1 MPMQKDLRDGFS
13 EDVLIAKCGSSGY
26 EKLRKLENPAVM
38 EFVSRNLAHCNP
50 DAAFVRSGSVED
62 AKYIRRR
69 AIERKEERP
78 LRMKGHTVHYDGYH
92 DQARDREKTRFLFRP
107 GEGLGARFNSV
118 ERQSGLDEINGYLR
132 NIMRGRE
139 AYVCFFSLGPQNSP
153 FSIPALQIT
162 DSAYVAHSEDIMY
175 RDGYELFGNSRFDG
189 EEEFFK
195 FVHSAGDL
203 EGGNSKNLQQRRIY
217 TDLETNTIYST
228 NTQYGGNTI
237 GPKKLGMRL
246 AIRKATREGWLCEHM
261 FILGVH
267 GPGGRVSYFS
277 GAFPSGCGK
286 TSTSMIEN
294 ECLVGD
300 DIAYLRNIGGE
311 LRAVNPERGIFGI
324 IRDVNPSGDPLIWKS
339 LRRPGEVIFSNL
351 LVRHGRPYW
360 IGMDQDTPA
369 AGYNHSGRWWAGK
382 RDEEGKEI
390 ELAHRNA
397 RYMLRISELENCDLN
412 IDSPEGVRLD
422 GVIYGARD
430 SDTWL
435 PVEESFDWEHG
446 VLTKAALL
454 ESETTAATLGRSGE
468 RVFNPMAN
476 IDFLSI
482 TIGEYIESHIKIGRD
497 LKNPPP
503 IFSAN
508 YFLKDSKGR
517 YLNSSQDKR
526 VWLKWMEL
534 RAHGDVGAVETPT
547 GYVPR
552 YEDLRVIFRR
562 VLGRDYAQREYEGQ
576 FTLRIPELLRKI
588 ERMVD
593 LYSNDVF
600 NTPGVLLDAL
610 ENQRRRLTE
619 SMVQHGE
626 YIRPK
631 NLELRSIESL
641 RGGGL
646 ETLHPSVSWEHQDP
660 PLIR

>member
-1 MPMQKDLRDGFS
+1 
-13 EDVLIAKCGSSGY
+13 
-26 EKLRKLENPAVM
+26 
-38 EFVSRNLAHCNP
+38 
-50 DAAFVRSGSVED
+50 
-62 AKYIRRR
+62 
-69 AIERKEERP
+69 
-78 LRMKGHTVHYDGYH
+78 
-92 DQARDREKTRFLFRP
+92 
-107 GEGLGARFNSV
+107 
-118 ERQSGLDEINGYLR
+118 
-132 NIMRGRE
+132 
-139 AYVCFFSLGPQNSP
+139 
-153 FSIPALQIT
+153 
-162 DSAYVAHSEDIMY
+162 
-175 RDGYELFGNSRFDG
+175 
-189 EEEFFK
+189 
-195 FVHSAGDL
+195 
-203 EGGNSKNLQQRRIY
+203 
-217 TDLETNTIYST
+217 
-228 NTQYGGNTI
+228 
-237 GPKKLGMRL
+237 
-246 AIRKATREGWLCEHM
+246 
-261 FILGVH
+261 
-267 GPGGRVSYFS
+267 
-277 GAFPSGCGK
+277 
-286 TSTSMIEN
+286 
-294 ECLVGD
+294 
-300 DIAYLRNIGGE
+300 
-311 LRAVNPERGIFGI
+311 
-324 IRDVNPSGDPLIWKS
+324 
-339 LRRPGEVIFSNL
+339 
-351 LVRHGRPYW
+351 
-360 IGMDQDTPA
+360 
-369 AGYNHSGRWWAGK
+369 
-382 RDEEGKEI
+382 
-390 ELAHRNA
+390 
-397 RYMLRISELENCDLN
+397 
-412 IDSPEGVRLD
+412 
-422 GVIYGARD
+422 
-430 SDTWL
+430 
-435 PVEESFDWEHG
+435 VEESFDWEHG

-562 VLGRDYAQREYEGQ
+562 VLGRDYARREYEGQ

-610 ENQRRRLTE
+610 ENQQRRLTE